1 MFDLV
6 GVLVLVVLIVLFGWL
21 TTRAWGSKRKILKW
35 VGLVLAGL
43 LTLIFALVLVVVL
56 IGFSKLN
63 ASQSNPVAS
72 VKVAGTPDQLARGG
86 KLAAGCAGCHSSAHH
101 PPLDGGTDNFLAGGP
116 PLGAV
121 YGPNLTPG
129 GDLNGWSDG
138 EIIRAIREGVDK
150 VGRPLLIM
158 PSAGLRNLS
167 DADVQAIVAYL
178 RSQPAVKHDVPEP
191 SMTVLGALFVGAGMF
206 QTSAQPPITQSV
218 VAPPAGITADYGKY
232 LVSFSG
238 CDDCHG
244 ENLAGGKPGG
254 FAPVGPNLTKIG
266 STWSETD
273 FVKASR
279 TGVKPDGKAFA
290 TEMPWQEFSA
300 MYSDDE
306 LKAIFAYFKSLPPI
320 Q

>member
-1 MFDLV
+1 MFDFV
-6 GVLVLVVLIVLFGWL
+6 GVIVLVALVALFSWL
-21 TTRAWGSKRKILKW
+21 AKRAWGSKRKILKW

-43 LTLIFALVLVVVL
+43 LTLIFALALVVAL

-63 ASQSNPVAS
+63 ASQNNPAAN
-72 VKVAGTPDQLARGG
+72 VKVASTPDQLARGE
-86 KLAAGCAGCHSSAHH
+86 KLAAGCTGCHSSAHH
-101 PPLDGGTDNFLAGGP
+101 PPLDGGTENFLAGGP

-121 YGPNLTPG
+121 YGSNLTPG
-129 GDLNGWSDG
+129 GDLKDWSDG
-138 EIIRAIREGVDK
+138 EIIRAIREGVDDT
-150 VGRPLLIM
+150 GRPLLIM

-191 SMTVLGALFVGAGMF
+191 SMTVLGALFVGAGLF
-206 QTSAQPPITQSV
+206 PTSAQPPITQPV
-218 VAPPAGITADYGKY
+218 IAPPAGVTADYGKY

-238 CDDCHG
+238 CRECHG

-254 FAPVGPNLTKIG
+254 FTPVGPNLTKIG
-266 STWSETD
+266 STWSEAD

-279 TGVKPDGKAFA
+279 TGVKPDGKAFTA
-290 TEMPWQEFSA
+290 DMPWQEFAA
-300 MYSDDE
+300 MYSDDD
-306 LKAIFAYFKSLPPI
+306 LKAIFAYFKTLSPV

>member
-1 MFDLV
+1 
-6 GVLVLVVLIVLFGWL
+6 
-21 TTRAWGSKRKILKW
+21 
-35 VGLVLAGL
+35 L
-43 LTLIFALVLVVVL
+43 LTLVFALVLVLVL

-63 ASQSNPVAS
+63 ASQSNPVAN

-86 KLAAGCAGCHSSAHH
+86 KLAAGCAGCHSSTQH
-101 PPLDGGTDNFLAGGP
+101 PPLDGGTANFLAGGP
-116 PLGAV
+116 PLGVV

-129 GDLNGWSDG
+129 GELNGWSDG
-138 EIIRAIREGVDK
+138 EIIRAIREGVDQA
-150 VGRPLLIM
+150 GRSLLIM

-167 DADVQAIVAYL
+167 DSDVQAIVAYL
-178 RSQPAVKHDVPEP
+178 RSQPAVKHDVPET
-191 SMTVLGALFVGAGMF
+191 SMTVLGALFVGAGLF
-206 QTSAQPPITQSV
+206 QTSAQPRILQPV
-218 VAPPAGITADYGKY
+218 VAPPTGVTTDYGKY

-266 STWSETD
+266 SAWSETD
-273 FVKASR
+273 FVKALR
-279 TGVKPDGKAFA
+279 TGVKSDGKAFA
-290 TEMPWQEFSA
+290 PEMPWQEFSA

-306 LKAIFAYFKSLPPI
+306 LKAIFAYFKSLPPV